1 MDINGIA
8 TLQDYKSSI
17 ETSFKKMEK
26 LFNEAE
32 GADQSQQNLAI
43 GSINSELKTIKC
55 NIGLIHLEITN
66 LNEKSNINKWNE
78 IISEINA
85 KNDSYKRRLEQLKS
99 GHISSNMDDPL
110 NINQKI
116 DLSKMSS
123 KQVMTR
129 GDKFL
134 EEDRN
139 AISRMKKVAYNDLDT
154 MKEVNKELLIQHE
167 KLENA
172 EVELKEIDNSL
183 NRAGKK
189 IKTMAK
195 MYVTD
200 KLIMCIIIC
209 ILLVVIGII
218 IMVVFFDSGDDQNYK
233 QDTFQN

>member
-26 LFNEAE
+26 IFNEEE

-43 GSINSELKTIKC
+43 GSINSELKTIKY
-55 NIGLIHLEITN
+55 NIGLIQLEITN
-66 LNEKSNINKWNE
+66 LKEESNINKWNK

-110 NINQKI
+110 NINQKL

-123 KQVMTR
+123 KQVMAR
-129 GDKFL
+129 GDKIL

-172 EVELKEIDNSL
+172 EVELKEIDNIL
-183 NRAGKK
+183 NRA
-189 IKTMAK
+189 
-195 MYVTD
+195 
-200 KLIMCIIIC
+200 
-209 ILLVVIGII
+209 
-218 IMVVFFDSGDDQNYK
+218 
-233 QDTFQN
+233 

>member
-1 MDINGIA
+1 
-8 TLQDYKSSI
+8 
-17 ETSFKKMEK
+17 
-26 LFNEAE
+26 
-32 GADQSQQNLAI
+32 
-43 GSINSELKTIKC
+43 
-55 NIGLIHLEITN
+55 
-66 LNEKSNINKWNE
+66 
-78 IISEINA
+78 
-85 KNDSYKRRLEQLKS
+85 
-99 GHISSNMDDPL
+99 MDDPL

-183 NRAGKK
+183 NRAGKQ

-209 ILLVVIGII
+209 VLLVVIGII
-218 IMVVFFDSGDDQNYK
+218 IMVVFFDSGDDQNSK